1 MSQTRPVA
9 PQKIIIAWIRSIID
23 VPISPIIF
31 TIGWL
36 EISPLS
42 EPHPTV
48 APSTAKIEAMPAP
61 HSAYTEFVMRIP
73 APASDAAVHIAN
85 TTTRQTENST
95 LEGGGASRFS
105 RSGERCAVSGE
116 R

>member
-1 MSQTRPVA
+1 MHHGDAREPNMGSSSRKQTKKGP

-31 TIGWL
+31 TIGCD

-48 APSTAKIEAMPAP
+48 APSTC
-61 HSAYTEFVMRIP
+61 
-73 APASDAAVHIAN
+73 
-85 TTTRQTENST
+85 
-95 LEGGGASRFS
+95 G
-105 RSGERCAVSGE
+105 
-116 R
+116 

>member
-1 MSQTRPVA
+1 MHP

-31 TIGWL
+31 TIGCD

-48 APSTAKIEAMPAP
+48 APSTAKIDAMPAP

-85 TTTRQTENST
+85 TTTRHTENST
-95 LEGGGASRFS
+95 CEVWCS
-105 RSGERCAVSGE
+105 RSGERWAVGGE

>member
-1 MSQTRPVA
+1 MEAAAARGVL
-9 PQKIIIAWIRSIID
+9 
-23 VPISPIIF
+23 SPIIF

-42 EPHPTV
+42 EPQPTV
-48 APSTAKIEAMPAP
+48 APRTAKMLAMPAP

-85 TTTRQTENST
+85 TTTRHTEKST
-95 LEGGGASRFS
+95 CEGGGASRFS
-105 RSGERCAVSGE
+105 RSGER
-116 R
+116 